1 MTIEPALI
9 VVASI
14 FCSASALYTL
24 VRLAMFKR
32 NLSSDFD
39 AHMFNLNSADPK
51 INFLLPSP
59 PLNREIHYPRFTY
72 VLAVWLSACVKQL
85 TTKQAFSA
93 VSIGGEVLQAL
104 LACSAVVFLLSQYE
118 ATADISLMFAL
129 GTTVFLLFLISPMNL
144 AWDRST
150 TQTYRSWTDVWLNLV
165 YLVLLCLYAGSDAST
180 TPNLIAAIAL
190 LLGLIV
196 GASAA
201 ITQFCWQHLHFLMP
215 IIWFSLAKIS
225 TTVLLF
231 FAAGHIITSVFN
243 YKVISFYVA
252 HKRWYSRNWRVYPY
266 VSNMRFLPQKNDR
279 TGTLRLKS
287 SSSLVV
293 NALDNYAP
301 FLLLLSLLPLLGEP
315 ASIVGSNEPVSDIT
329 WLLAFMIAL
338 NLFLFTITSF
348 GVLKIFGNSDRYLYG
363 ICLPTVCL
371 SALTITSESL
381 LMATIS
387 TLLCLSAI
395 QFFSKSFKV
404 LQLPESTTYS
414 SFGESKSSELH
425 HFLKKVFSWSLIDA
439 GFIDRPLTF
448 HFVNSRECAPFSNK
462 FAEILRE
469 DAVLLEKIH
478 SSSLKSPPSINHL
491 WYSTRLLET
500 FHYMDDLCQ
509 RKSIQ
514 IQTSW
519 PHIEKHVSPDLIITT
534 SQMREELDRAGI
546 LKTSTF
552 QPIFSSNGFC
562 VQVCSNRVV
571 DLFNR
576 NS

>member
-1 MTIEPALI
+1 M
-9 VVASI
+9 ASI
-14 FCSASALYTL
+14 FCSASAVYALL
-24 VRLAMFKR
+24 RLAMFKR

-59 PLNREIHYPRFTY
+59 PFNREIHYPRFTY

-85 TTKQAFSA
+85 TAKQAFNA

-104 LACSAVVFLLSQYE
+104 LACSAVMFLLSQYE
-118 ATADISLMFAL
+118 ATANISLMFTL

-180 TPNLIAAIAL
+180 PPNLMAAIAL

-201 ITQFCWQHLHFLMP
+201 ITQFCWQHLHFIIP

-225 TTVLLF
+225 ITVLLF
-231 FAAGHIITSVFN
+231 FAAGHIITSVLN

-252 HKRWYSRNWRVYPY
+252 HKRWYLRNLQVYPY

-279 TGTLRLKS
+279 TGILRLKS

-293 NALDNYAP
+293 NALENYAP
-301 FLLLLSLLPLLGEP
+301 FLILLLLLPFLGEL
-315 ASIVGSNEPVSDIT
+315 ASTVESNEPVASIT
-329 WLLAFMIAL
+329 GLLAIIIAS
-338 NLFLFTITSF
+338 NLFLFIITSF
-348 GVLKIFGNSDRYLYG
+348 GSFKIFGNSDRYLYG

-371 SALTITSESL
+371 SAMTIASESL

-395 QFFSKSFKV
+395 QFFRKSLKV
-404 LQLPESTTYS
+404 VRLPERTTVS

-425 HFLKKVFSWSLIDA
+425 HFLKTVFSWSLIDS

-469 DAVLLEKIH
+469 DVDLLKKIR
-478 SSSLKSPPSINHL
+478 SSPLKSPPSINHL

-500 FHYMDDLCQ
+500 FQYMDDLCQ
-509 RKSIQ
+509 RNSIQ
-514 IQTSW
+514 IQLSW

-534 SQMREELDRAGI
+534 SQMRGELDKAGI

-562 VQVCSNRVV
+562 VQVCSSRVV